1 MSQNKSHL
9 QIYQTCKFLS
19 LFPVGSLLAECISR
33 RYTEKVITEK
43 WQLTVTELIFIS
55 DYIILK
61 YSEL

>member
-9 QIYQTCKFLS
+9 QIYQICKFLS
-19 LFPVGSLLAECISR
+19 LFPFGLHLAEYISTH
-33 RYTEKVITEK
+33 YTEKVITEK

-55 DYIILK
+55 IYVILK